1 MGCKEIFTDLGI
13 AGSEKYMGLS
23 EHVVYHRMVVYGTLN
38 EETDE
43 QPWSL
48 GILHSKNS
56 PYNHQPKHVHVL
68 EPIFYRCLPVDLAI
82 DNPPIYRWLHYDLNK
97 ATT

>member
-1 MGCKEIFTDLGI
+1 MNSTTININYHWKGYGSKMGCKEISTDLGI

-43 QPWSL
+43 QP
-48 GILHSKNS
+48 
-56 PYNHQPKHVHVL
+56 
-68 EPIFYRCLPVDLAI
+68 
-82 DNPPIYRWLHYDLNK
+82 
-97 ATT
+97 